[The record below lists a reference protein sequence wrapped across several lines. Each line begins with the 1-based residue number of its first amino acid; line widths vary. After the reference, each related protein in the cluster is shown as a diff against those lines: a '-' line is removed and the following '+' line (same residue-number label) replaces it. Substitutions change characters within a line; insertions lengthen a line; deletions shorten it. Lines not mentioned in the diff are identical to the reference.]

1 MFLFVFL
8 SCILIPLN
16 KFPLSIFVPKV
27 TWKLDVDIVGPTAC
41 VRQGPW
47 RARGHGRGSVAH
59 GPRRAPPSPARIWTQ
74 GLATR
79 GNRGAGPAA
88 RPGPREPRR
97 GAWSS
102 SQMHFQN
109 GGFGCCKRRNTW
121 RSPGETDVRSSDS
134 RKTLKKKKNLVNTS
148 KCD

>member
-47 RARGHGRGSVAH
+47 RARGRGRGSVTH
-59 GPRRAPPSPARIWTQ
+59 GLRRAPPSLARIWTQ

-79 GNRGAGPAA
+79 GNRERAPLPAQGPANPAAA
-88 RPGPREPRR
+88 RGVQAKCTFKTVALAVVSDGTHGEAPER
-97 GAWSS
+97 
-102 SQMHFQN
+102 QMLDLLIAVKH
-109 GGFGCCKRRNTW
+109 
-121 RSPGETDVRSSDS
+121 
-134 RKTLKKKKNLVNTS
+134 
-148 KCD
+148 